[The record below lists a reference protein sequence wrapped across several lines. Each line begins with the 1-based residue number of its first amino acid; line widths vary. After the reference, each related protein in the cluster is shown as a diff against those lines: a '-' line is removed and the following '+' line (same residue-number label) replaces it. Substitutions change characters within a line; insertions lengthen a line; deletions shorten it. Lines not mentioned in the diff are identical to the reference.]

1 MNKTIDMTS
10 INISKFMGSV
20 SDTEIDLMNE
30 SFGDKVKEEDP
41 DAVNQDGSEDNFVT
55 SGNQD
60 DAIGLVDDVLKSYAE
75 MDGADIVIGDIKD
88 YDLDGMKLNSVSAKI
103 GDNDYTF
110 FTVDEG
116 EVFVGLTSDFEE
128 NSVDIDTFSEW
139 IDSDDENLQ
148 SSGTDETEDIAEL
161 VMDTIETET
170 GDSLDYEIEEPGD
183 DDTEEV
189 AVPVDEAKVIVDA
202 DKNVNG
208 KKNAKVVRKGVVDD
222 LRQLTDKRD
231 DSFEAYEQKNG
242 TDQQRRNK
250 KIIKRKAKKA
260 GVPVNPPA
268 PQDNGMGGGMM

>member
-75 MDGADIVIGDIKD
+75 MDGADIEIGDIKD
-88 YDLDGMKLNSVSAKI
+88 YDLDGLKLNSVSAKI

-139 IDSDDENLQ
+139 IDSGDENLQ

-170 GDSLDYEIEEPGD
+170 GDSLDYEIEEPDD

-189 AVPVDEAKVIVDA
+189 AVPVDEAKVIVDG

>member
-75 MDGADIVIGDIKD
+75 MDGADIEIGDIKD

-128 NSVDIDTFSEW
+128 NSVDIGTFSEW

>member
-41 DAVNQDGSEDNFVT
+41 EAVDQDGSEDNFVT

-75 MDGADIVIGDIKD
+75 MDGADIEIGDIKD
-88 YDLDGMKLNSVSAKI
+88 YDLDGLKLNSVSAKI

-139 IDSDDENLQ
+139 IDSGDENLQ

>member
-75 MDGADIVIGDIKD
+75 MDGADIEIGDIKD
-88 YDLDGMKLNSVSAKI
+88 YDLDGLKLNSVSAKI

-139 IDSDDENLQ
+139 IDSGDENLQ

>member
-41 DAVNQDGSEDNFVT
+41 DAVDQDGSEDNFVT

-75 MDGADIVIGDIKD
+75 MDGADIEIGDIKD
-88 YDLDGMKLNSVSAKI
+88 YDLDGLKLNSVSAKI

-139 IDSDDENLQ
+139 IDSGDENLQ

-189 AVPVDEAKVIVDA
+189 AVPVDEAKVIVDV

>member
-41 DAVNQDGSEDNFVT
+41 EAVNQDGSEDNFVT

-75 MDGADIVIGDIKD
+75 MDGADIEIGDIKD
-88 YDLDGMKLNSVSAKI
+88 YDLDGLKLNSVSAKI

-139 IDSDDENLQ
+139 IDSGDENLQ

-170 GDSLDYEIEEPGD
+170 GDSLDYEIEEPG

-222 LRQLTDKRD
+222 LRQLTDKKD

>member
-10 INISKFMGSV
+10 INIRKFMGSV

-75 MDGADIVIGDIKD
+75 MDGADIEIGDIKD

>member
-41 DAVNQDGSEDNFVT
+41 EAVNQDGSEDNFVT

-75 MDGADIVIGDIKD
+75 MDGADIEIGDIKD
-88 YDLDGMKLNSVSAKI
+88 YDLDGLKLNSVSAKI

>member
-41 DAVNQDGSEDNFVT
+41 EAVNQDGSEDNFVT

-75 MDGADIVIGDIKD
+75 MDGADIEIGDIKD

-139 IDSDDENLQ
+139 IDSGDENLQ

>member
-41 DAVNQDGSEDNFVT
+41 DVVDQDGSEDNFVT

-75 MDGADIVIGDIKD
+75 MDGADIEIGDIKD
-88 YDLDGMKLNSVSAKI
+88 YDLDGLKLNSVSAKI

-139 IDSDDENLQ
+139 IDSGDENLQ

>member
-41 DAVNQDGSEDNFVT
+41 EAVDQDGSEDNFVT

-75 MDGADIVIGDIKD
+75 MDGADIEIGDIKD
-88 YDLDGMKLNSVSAKI
+88 YDLDGLKLNSVSAKI

-139 IDSDDENLQ
+139 IDSGDENLQ

-222 LRQLTDKRD
+222 LRQFTDKRD